1 MVEQVKGPLVL
12 EFIGIDLD
20 GVCIIMVTI
29 LSVGMGYRLHFDVC
43 PSDTIISQSIGT
55 RPSNKMEGSH
65 PSSCLKFSYFSP

>member
-1 MVEQVKGPLVL
+1 MVEQGKCRLVL

-43 PSDTIISQSIGT
+43 PSVRLQ
-55 RPSNKMEGSH
+55 
-65 PSSCLKFSYFSP
+65 